1 MIFYDFGRVKVNEV
15 SLNIDGLTT
24 TKVDA
29 KVASIIFAEVH
40 IIEKIE
46 IMPDKVDPK
55 LIEKVYELNARRPK
69 KSEEKGSKKVS

>member
-1 MIFYDFGRVKVNEV
+1 M
-15 SLNIDGLTT
+15 
-24 TKVDA
+24 
-29 KVASIIFAEVH
+29 H

-46 IMPDKVDPK
+46 IMPDKVEPK